1 MKNERKSNGLFRKIV
16 VLFIKKIHNYF
27 FCKKTKIV
35 FYLSCDK
42 YVIFLLYI
50 CIKICKMEILIIED
64 EENIAELIA
73 IHLRDLPAA
82 VTIKGNGWQ
91 GLDEALTGKYDL
103 LILDLMLP
111 GIGGMEICRQIR
123 HKVKHL
129 PILMLTAKSEEQDKI
144 DGLELG
150 ADDYLTKPFSTGEL
164 MARVKAILR
173 RTKRET
179 KDLEKDLV
187 QIIRGELLMDLENH
201 RVMRGGTEIELTVKE
216 FELLQLFMQNPTRA
230 FTRIEILDEIW
241 GEQFEGLEHTVNSNI
256 NRLRGKI
263 ETDVNKPKYILTAWG
278 VGYKFGNP
286 I

>member
-1 MKNERKSNGLFRKIV
+1 MN
-16 VLFIKKIHNYF
+16 
-27 FCKKTKIV
+27 
-35 FYLSCDK
+35 
-42 YVIFLLYI
+42 
-50 CIKICKMEILIIED
+50 ILIIED

-103 LILDLMLP
+103 LVLDLMLP
-111 GIGGMEICRQIR
+111 GLGGMEICKQVR
-123 HKVKHL
+123 HKVRHL

-179 KDLEKDLV
+179 KELEKDLL

-201 RVMRGGTEIELTVKE
+201 YVKRGGMTIDLTAKE

-230 FTRIEILDEIW
+230 FTRTEILDEVW

-263 ETDVNKPKYILTAWG
+263 EENVAAPKFILTAWG
-278 VGYKFGNP
+278 VGYKLGDLS
-286 I
+286 